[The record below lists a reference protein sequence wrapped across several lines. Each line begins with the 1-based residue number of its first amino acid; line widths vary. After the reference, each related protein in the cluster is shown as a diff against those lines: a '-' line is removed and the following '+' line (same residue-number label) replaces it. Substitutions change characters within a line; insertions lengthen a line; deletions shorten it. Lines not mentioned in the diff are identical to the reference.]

1 MRRVLAA
8 ALVLAALT
16 VPPAPAKAALT
27 QAQLG
32 DLAFRQHPGAALPL
46 DAALADENS
55 REVRLGDFFAA
66 GRPVILV
73 LDYLH
78 CKTLCGF
85 VLGGLAHALA
95 QLPLAAGKDYAVVAL
110 SIDPRETAADAR
122 SARSRYLA
130 RAAHGDG
137 AGWHFLTGEEPAV
150 RRIADAVGFPYRYD
164 PELDQYAHPA
174 GFVVASPDGTIA
186 RYILGVGY
194 APGDLRSAI
203 GAAEQGRVAAAL
215 SRLLLLC
222 YGHDPQQGRYTR
234 PIELA
239 VILANLAGILGLVTV
254 IARIHRRRNG

>member
-1 MRRVLAA
+1 MSRALAA
-8 ALVLAALT
+8 ALVLAALA

-32 DLAFRQHPGAALPL
+32 DLAFRPHPGAALPL
-46 DAALADENS
+46 DAALADEQG
-55 REVRLGDFFAA
+55 REVRLGKFFGA
-66 GRPVILV
+66 GKPVVLV

-85 VLGGLAHALA
+85 VLGGLTDALA

-110 SIDPRETAADAR
+110 SIDPREGAAEAR

-130 RAAHGDG
+130 HAGRGQA
-137 AGWHFLTGEEPAV
+137 AGWHFLTGEKAAV

-186 RYILGVGY
+186 RYILGVSY
-194 APGDLRSAI
+194 QPGDLRSAI
-203 GAAEQGRVAAAL
+203 AAAAQGRVTTVL

-222 YGHDPQQGRYTR
+222 YGHDPQHGRYTSQ
-234 PIELA
+234 IELA
-239 VILANLAGILGLVTV
+239 ALLANLAAVLGLVAV

>member
-1 MRRVLAA
+1 MSRTLAT
-8 ALVLAALT
+8 ALVLVALA
-16 VPPAPAKAALT
+16 VPVAPAKAALT

-32 DLAFRQHPGAALPL
+32 DLAFRPHPGAGLPL
-46 DAALADENS
+46 DAALTNEQG
-55 REVRLGDFFAA
+55 RTVRLGDFFAA
-66 GRPVILV
+66 GRPVVLV

-85 VLGGLAHALA
+85 VLGGLADALA
-95 QLPLAAGKDYAVVAL
+95 PLPLVAGKDYAVVAV
-110 SIDPRETAADAR
+110 SIDPRESVTDAR
-122 SARSRYLA
+122 AARARYLA
-130 RAAHGDG
+130 RSGDEAA
-137 AGWHFLTGEEPAV
+137 AWHFLTGAEVAV

-194 APGDLRSAI
+194 EPNDLRQAI
-203 GAAEQGRVAAAL
+203 AGAEQGRVAGAL

-222 YGHDPQQGRYTR
+222 YGHDPQQGRYT
-234 PIELA
+234 PQIELA
-239 VILANLAGILGLVTV
+239 AILVNLAGVLGVVAV

>member
-1 MRRVLAA
+1 MSRALATA
-8 ALVLAALT
+8 LALVALA
-16 VPPAPAKAALT
+16 VPLAPAKAALT

-32 DLAFRQHPGAALPL
+32 DLAFRQHPGAGLPL
-46 DAALADENS
+46 DAAFANEHG
-55 REVRLGDFFAA
+55 REVRLGEFFGA
-66 GRPVILV
+66 GKPVILV

-85 VLGGLAHALA
+85 VLGGLADALA
-95 QLPLAAGKDYAVVAL
+95 QLPLAAGKDYVVVAL
-110 SIDPRETAADAR
+110 SIDPREGAADAR

-130 RAAHGDG
+130 RAGRAEA
-137 AGWHFLTGEEPAV
+137 AGWHFLTGEEAAV

-186 RYILGVGY
+186 RYTLGVGY
-194 APGDLRSAI
+194 EPNDLRQAI
-203 GAAEQGRVAAAL
+203 AAAEQGRAAAAL

-222 YGHDPQQGRYTR
+222 YGHDPQQGRYT
-234 PIELA
+234 PQIELA
-239 VILANLAGILGLVTV
+239 ALLVNLAGVLGAIAV